1 MNNSIKDGSLS
12 KRKAHTFLKNSLH
25 LHTNQSE
32 DGDKKEKKLFGKKSS
47 LFTMGQHGS
56 SNGSKVESLGSFD
69 DNHRSNSTR
78 SSANR
83 PKTLQKGRP
92 SSVFGSLGK
101 NSVNALA
108 EEGDDADMIPPS
120 PLISEGD
127 EWKPARRGSGRN
139 VLLHG
144 EVQTTTGLFRK
155 KKEYLVLTDT
165 HFIRFKTQG
174 KAAESFPTCIS
185 PANSRQNTTRHP
197 STTSIASMQ
206 DLQSLNSH
214 ASAEGDNAIALNQIV
229 AAYKVEDGKPFYTTD
244 VVYLDEEHG
253 ALGSV
258 QLMLNDPKEADLWHT
273 SIRGAAQK
281 ARLLQSQEY
290 PERVVRYLVR
300 LVENTMDYDAENFQ
314 IFRVVRR
321 PPSKTGK
328 VSSDDLKQLNSNMSY
343 MVIGINKLHLISLP
357 DFSESAERAMDLKAS
372 RQSFGLVT
380 LVSMDVRYSDDT
392 FELGFRQPL
401 QPTVILDLAAASAPE
416 IAALIHRSILFL
428 KPQWLDYTFLYGGP
442 REILDDTDCP
452 LPTDDDFGW
461 FERTLV
467 AYCMAYNVST
477 TNMHESPTNFESAI
491 RARSDTRLISKS
503 KMHPNFSYCQLKA
516 AKDTV

>member
-1 MNNSIKDGSLS
+1 MNHSAPPAAMNPPTKDNSVG
-12 KRKAHTFLKNSLH
+12 KRKGHSFLKNSLH
-25 LHTNQSE
+25 LHTNNAE
-32 DGDKKEKKLFGKKSS
+32 DGDKKEKKKFGKRGSIFHLGYQGTSDPIKD
-47 LFTMGQHGS
+47 HGLS
-56 SNGSKVESLGSFD
+56 PLDENQ
-69 DNHRSNSTR
+69 RSNSIK
-78 SSANR
+78 SSHSR
-83 PKTLQKGRP
+83 PRTLQKGRP
-92 SSVFGSLGK
+92 VSVFGSIGK
-101 NSVNALA
+101 NSVNTLA
-108 EEGDDADMIPPS
+108 EEGEDYETIPPS
-120 PLISEGD
+120 PLISEPED
-127 EWKPARRGSGRN
+127 LRPAKRGSGKN

-174 KAAESFPTCIS
+174 KAAEVFPTCIS

-197 STTSIASMQ
+197 STTSIVSLQ

-214 ASAEGDNAIALNQIV
+214 VSADGDNAIALNQIV

-253 ALGSV
+253 SLGSV

-281 ARLLQSQEY
+281 ARLLHSQPY
-290 PERVVRYLVR
+290 PERVVSYLVR
-300 LVENTMDYDAENFQ
+300 LVENGMDYDAENFQ

-328 VSSDDLKQLNSNMSY
+328 TSSDDLKQLSSNMSY

-357 DFSESAERAMDLKAS
+357 DFSESSIKAMDTKAAK
-372 RQSFGLVT
+372 QSFGLVT

-401 QPTVILDLAAASAPE
+401 QPPIILDLAAASAPE

-442 REILDDTDCP
+442 PEILDDTNCP

-467 AYCMAYNVST
+467 AYCMGYNVR
-477 TNMHESPTNFESAI
+477 NRCYQMGI
-491 RARSDTRLISKS
+491 
-503 KMHPNFSYCQLKA
+503 C
-516 AKDTV
+516 